1 MNFLHKINK
10 IIQKSAEMISEIIEI
25 DVEVM
30 DSELSRIAGTGLLKT
45 KIGINMA
52 HESHIYKKI
61 LIDGKSRIIFN
72 PRENK
77 ECSDCSQLKFC
88 NEKFEV
94 SMPIIIK
101 NKIIGVIGLICF
113 TENQKIHFIK
123 NQESFITFLKQFSIY
138 ISNKVL
144 DYLEKINNENSI
156 SFYSLQDKNDNF
168 LFISPSMKV
177 LYNRVLKISK
187 TFSNVLITGETGTGK
202 EIIAKAI
209 HLNSSYFS
217 NSFVSINCGAIPENL
232 FESELFGYT
241 KGAFTGANPNGRI
254 GKIQKAHNG
263 TLFLDEIADMPL
275 NMQVKLLRVLQE
287 KKIIPIG
294 SNSEI
299 DINIRI
305 IAATNKDLEQ
315 MVSEGKFREDLFY
328 RLNVVP
334 LEVPPLKSRKD
345 DIAILSQYFI
355 KKYCSLFEK
364 TLCSISKDA
373 IEILNKYNWPGNVR
387 ELENAIEFA
396 LNVVGEDEIIRI
408 ENLPEKI
415 TKYKDSFS
423 TLNSHKDSI
432 FNFNEY
438 YNLSTSEKKVIANK
452 LGISLAT
459 FYRML
464 KKEKID
470 TSKKTVRSQL

>member
-30 DSELSRIAGTGLLKT
+30 DSELNRIAGTGSLKT

-52 HESHIYKKI
+52 NESHIYKKI

-94 SMPIIIK
+94 SMPIIVK
-101 NKIIGVIGLICF
+101 KRIIGVIGLICF
-113 TENQKIHFIK
+113 TENQKTHFIK

-144 DYLEKINNENSI
+144 EYLEEVNNESSI
-156 SFYSLQDKNDNF
+156 SFYSVQHKNDNF

-177 LYNRVLKISK
+177 LYNRILKISK
-187 TFSNVLITGETGTGK
+187 TFSNVLLTGETGTGK
-202 EIIAKAI
+202 EIIAKTI
-209 HLNSSYFS
+209 HLNSDYSN

-254 GKIQKAHNG
+254 GKIQQAHNG

-275 NMQVKLLRVLQE
+275 NLQVKLLRVLQE

-305 IAATNKDLEQ
+305 IAATNKNLEQ

-334 LEVPPLKSRKD
+334 LEVPPLRTRKE
-345 DIAILSQYFI
+345 DIETLSKYFI
-355 KKYCSLFEK
+355 KKYCTLFK
-364 TLCSISKDA
+364 KKLCGISKDA
-373 IEILNKYNWPGNVR
+373 LEILSEYNWPGNVR

-396 LNVVGEDEIIRI
+396 LNVIGEDEIIRI
-408 ENLPEKI
+408 ESLPEKI
-415 TKYKDSFS
+415 TKYN
-423 TLNSHKDSI
+423 NSLSI
-432 FNFNEY
+432 SNSYSNSVFNLNEY
-438 YNLSTSEKKVIANK
+438 YNLSTNEKKEVAKK

-459 FYRML
+459 FYRMM
-464 KKEKID
+464 KKEK
-470 TSKKTVRSQL
+470 Q

>member
-1 MNFLHKINK
+1 
-10 IIQKSAEMISEIIEI
+10 MISEIIEI

-30 DSELSRIAGTGLLKT
+30 DSELNRIAGTGSLKT

-52 HESHIYKKI
+52 NESHIYKKI

-94 SMPIIIK
+94 SMPIIVK
-101 NKIIGVIGLICF
+101 KRIIGVIGLICF
-113 TENQKIHFIK
+113 TENQKTHFIK

-144 DYLEKINNENSI
+144 EYLEEVNNESSI
-156 SFYSLQDKNDNF
+156 SFYSVQHKNDNF

-177 LYNRVLKISK
+177 LYNRILKISK
-187 TFSNVLITGETGTGK
+187 TFSNVLLTGETGTGK

-209 HLNSSYFS
+209 HLNSDYSN

-241 KGAFTGANPNGRI
+241 RGAFTGANPNGRI
-254 GKIQKAHNG
+254 GKIQQAHNG

-275 NMQVKLLRVLQE
+275 NLQVKLLRVLQE

-305 IAATNKDLEQ
+305 IAATNKNLEQ

-334 LEVPPLKSRKD
+334 LEVPPLRTRKE
-345 DIAILSQYFI
+345 DIETLSKYFI
-355 KKYCSLFEK
+355 KKYCTLFK
-364 TLCSISKDA
+364 KKLCGISKDA
-373 IEILNKYNWPGNVR
+373 LEILSEYNWPGNVR

-396 LNVVGEDEIIRI
+396 LNVIGEDEIIRI
-408 ENLPEKI
+408 ESLPEKI
-415 TKYKDSFS
+415 TKYN
-423 TLNSHKDSI
+423 NSLSI
-432 FNFNEY
+432 SNSYSNSVFNLNEY
-438 YNLSTSEKKVIANK
+438 YNLSTNEKKEVAKK

-464 KKEKID
+464 KKEK
-470 TSKKTVRSQL
+470 Q

>member
-10 IIQKSAEMISEIIEI
+10 KIQKSAEMISEIIEI
-25 DVEVM
+25 DVEIM
-30 DSELSRIAGTGLLKT
+30 DSELNRIAGTGVLKT

-52 HESHIYKKI
+52 DESHIYKKI
-61 LIDGKSRIIFN
+61 LFDGKSRVIFN
-72 PRENK
+72 PREND

-94 SMPIIIK
+94 SVPIIVK
-101 NKIIGVIGLICF
+101 KKIVGVIGLICF

-123 NQESFITFLKQFSIY
+123 NQESFITFLKQFSVY

-144 DYLEKINNENSI
+144 DYLEEVNNENLVN
-156 SFYSLQDKNDNF
+156 FYSIQHKTENF
-168 LFISPSMKV
+168 LFISPPMKV
-177 LYNRVLKISK
+177 IYNRILKISK
-187 TFSNVLITGETGTGK
+187 TLSNVLLTGETGTGK

-209 HLNSSYFS
+209 HLNSDYSN

-232 FESELFGYT
+232 FESELFGYI

-254 GKIQKAHNG
+254 GKIQQAHNG

-287 KKIIPIG
+287 KKITPIG
-294 SNSEI
+294 SNFEI
-299 DINIRI
+299 DINVRI
-305 IAATNKDLEQ
+305 IAATNKNLEK
-315 MVSEGKFREDLFY
+315 MVFEGKFREDLFY

-334 LEVPPLKSRKD
+334 LEIPPLRIRKD
-345 DIAILSQYFI
+345 DIEILSQYFI
-355 KKYCSLFEK
+355 KKYCDLFK
-364 TLCSISKDA
+364 KKSGISKDA
-373 IEILNKYNWPGNVR
+373 LEILSKYNWPGNVR

-415 TKYKDSFS
+415 TK
-423 TLNSHKDSI
+423 
-432 FNFNEY
+432 FNHSVSSLDLSKKNFVYLEEY
-438 YNLSTSEKKVIANK
+438 YNLSTKEKKEIAK
-452 LGISLAT
+452 KFGISLAT
-459 FYRML
+459 FYRMIQ
-464 KKEKID
+464 KEKHI
-470 TSKKTVRSQL
+470 K

>member
-1 MNFLHKINK
+1 MNFLYKINK
-10 IIQKSAEMISEIIEI
+10 TIQKSAEMISEIIEI

-30 DSELSRIAGTGLLKT
+30 DSELNRIAGTGSLKT

-52 HESHIYKKI
+52 NESHIYKKI

-94 SMPIIIK
+94 SMPIIVK
-101 NKIIGVIGLICF
+101 KRIIGVIGLICF
-113 TENQKIHFIK
+113 TENQKTHFIK

-144 DYLEKINNENSI
+144 EYLDEVNNESSI
-156 SFYSLQDKNDNF
+156 SFYSIQHKNDNF

-177 LYNRVLKISK
+177 LYNRILKISK
-187 TFSNVLITGETGTGK
+187 TFSNVLLTGETGTGK

-209 HLNSSYFS
+209 HLNSDYS
-217 NSFVSINCGAIPENL
+217 NNPFVSINCGAIPENL

-241 KGAFTGANPNGRI
+241 RGAFTGANPNGRI
-254 GKIQKAHNG
+254 GKIQQAHNG

-275 NMQVKLLRVLQE
+275 NLQVKLLRVLQE

-305 IAATNKDLEQ
+305 IAATNKNLEQ

-334 LEVPPLKSRKD
+334 LEVPPLRTRKE
-345 DIAILSQYFI
+345 DIETLSKYFI
-355 KKYCSLFEK
+355 KKYCTLFK
-364 TLCSISKDA
+364 KKLCSISKDA
-373 IEILNKYNWPGNVR
+373 LEILSEYNWPGNVR

-396 LNVVGEDEIIRI
+396 LNVIGEDEVIRI
-408 ENLPEKI
+408 ESLPEKI
-415 TKYKDSFS
+415 TKYN
-423 TLNSHKDSI
+423 NSLSI
-432 FNFNEY
+432 SNSYSNSVFNLNEY
-438 YNLSTSEKKVIANK
+438 YNLSTNEKKEVAKK

-459 FYRML
+459 FYRMM
-464 KKEKID
+464 KKEK
-470 TSKKTVRSQL
+470 Q

>member
-30 DSELSRIAGTGLLKT
+30 DSELNRIAGTGSLKT

-52 HESHIYKKI
+52 NESHIYKKI

-94 SMPIIIK
+94 SMPIIVK
-101 NKIIGVIGLICF
+101 KRIIGVIGLICF
-113 TENQKIHFIK
+113 TENQKTHFIK

-144 DYLEKINNENSI
+144 EYLEEVNNESSI
-156 SFYSLQDKNDNF
+156 SFYSVQHKNDNF

-177 LYNRVLKISK
+177 LYNRILKISK
-187 TFSNVLITGETGTGK
+187 TFSNVLLTGETGTGK

-209 HLNSSYFS
+209 HLNSDYSN

-241 KGAFTGANPNGRI
+241 RGAFTGANPNGRI
-254 GKIQKAHNG
+254 GKIQQAHNG

-275 NMQVKLLRVLQE
+275 NLQVKLLRVLQE

-305 IAATNKDLEQ
+305 IAATNKNLEQ

-334 LEVPPLKSRKD
+334 LEVPPLRTRKE
-345 DIAILSQYFI
+345 DIETLSKYFI
-355 KKYCSLFEK
+355 KKYCTLFK
-364 TLCSISKDA
+364 KKLCGISKDA
-373 IEILNKYNWPGNVR
+373 LEILSEYNWPGNVR

-396 LNVVGEDEIIRI
+396 LNVIGEDEIIRI
-408 ENLPEKI
+408 ESLPEKI
-415 TKYKDSFS
+415 TKYN
-423 TLNSHKDSI
+423 NSLSI
-432 FNFNEY
+432 SNSYSNSVFNLNEY
-438 YNLSTSEKKVIANK
+438 YNLSTNEKKEVAKK

-464 KKEKID
+464 KKEK
-470 TSKKTVRSQL
+470 Q

>member
-1 MNFLHKINK
+1 MNFLYKINK
-10 IIQKSAEMISEIIEI
+10 TIQKSAEMISEIIEI

-30 DSELSRIAGTGLLKT
+30 DSELNRIAGTGSLKT

-52 HESHIYKKI
+52 NESHIYKKI

-94 SMPIIIK
+94 SMPIIVK
-101 NKIIGVIGLICF
+101 KRIIGVIGLICF
-113 TENQKIHFIK
+113 TENQKVHFIK

-144 DYLEKINNENSI
+144 EYLDEVNNESSI
-156 SFYSLQDKNDNF
+156 SFYSIQHKNDNF

-177 LYNRVLKISK
+177 LYNRILKISK
-187 TFSNVLITGETGTGK
+187 TFSNVLLTGETGTGK

-209 HLNSSYFS
+209 HLNSDYS
-217 NSFVSINCGAIPENL
+217 NNPFVSINCGAIPENL

-241 KGAFTGANPNGRI
+241 RGAFTGANPNGRI
-254 GKIQKAHNG
+254 GKIQQAHNG

-275 NMQVKLLRVLQE
+275 NLQVKLLRVLQE

-305 IAATNKDLEQ
+305 IAATNKNLEQ

-334 LEVPPLKSRKD
+334 LEVPPLRTRKE
-345 DIAILSQYFI
+345 DIETLSKYFI
-355 KKYCSLFEK
+355 KKYCTLFK
-364 TLCSISKDA
+364 KKLCSISKDA
-373 IEILNKYNWPGNVR
+373 LEILSEYNWPGNVR

-396 LNVVGEDEIIRI
+396 LNVIGEDEVIRI
-408 ENLPEKI
+408 ESLPEKI
-415 TKYKDSFS
+415 TKYN
-423 TLNSHKDSI
+423 NSLSI
-432 FNFNEY
+432 SNSYSNSVFNLNEY
-438 YNLSTSEKKVIANK
+438 YNLSTNEKKEVAKK

-459 FYRML
+459 FYRMM
-464 KKEKID
+464 KKEK
-470 TSKKTVRSQL
+470 Q

>member
-1 MNFLHKINK
+1 MNFLYKINK
-10 IIQKSAEMISEIIEI
+10 TIQKSAEMISEIIEI

-30 DSELSRIAGTGLLKT
+30 DSELNRIAGTGSLKT

-52 HESHIYKKI
+52 NESHIYKKI

-94 SMPIIIK
+94 SMPIIVK
-101 NKIIGVIGLICF
+101 KRIIGVIGLICF
-113 TENQKIHFIK
+113 TENQKVHFIK

-144 DYLEKINNENSI
+144 EYLDEVNNESSI
-156 SFYSLQDKNDNF
+156 SFYSIQHKNDNF

-177 LYNRVLKISK
+177 LYNRILKISK
-187 TFSNVLITGETGTGK
+187 TFSNVLLTGETGTGK

-209 HLNSSYFS
+209 HLNSDYS
-217 NSFVSINCGAIPENL
+217 NNPFVSINCGAIPENL

-241 KGAFTGANPNGRI
+241 RGAFTGANPNGRI
-254 GKIQKAHNG
+254 GKIQQAHNG

-275 NMQVKLLRVLQE
+275 NLQVKLLRVLQE

-305 IAATNKDLEQ
+305 IAATNKNLEQ
-315 MVSEGKFREDLFY
+315 MVYEGKFREDLFY

-334 LEVPPLKSRKD
+334 LEVPPLRTRKE
-345 DIAILSQYFI
+345 DIETLSKYFI
-355 KKYCSLFEK
+355 KKYCTLFK
-364 TLCSISKDA
+364 KKLCSISKDA
-373 IEILNKYNWPGNVR
+373 LEILSEYNWPGNVR

-396 LNVVGEDEIIRI
+396 LNVIGEDEVIRI
-408 ENLPEKI
+408 ESLPEKI
-415 TKYKDSFS
+415 TKYN
-423 TLNSHKDSI
+423 NSLSI
-432 FNFNEY
+432 SNSYSNSVFNLNEY
-438 YNLSTSEKKVIANK
+438 YNLSTNEKKEVAKK

-459 FYRML
+459 FYRMI
-464 KKEKID
+464 KKEK
-470 TSKKTVRSQL
+470 Q

>member
-1 MNFLHKINK
+1 
-10 IIQKSAEMISEIIEI
+10 MISEIIEI

-30 DSELSRIAGTGLLKT
+30 DSELNRIAGTGSLKT

-52 HESHIYKKI
+52 NESHIYKKI

-94 SMPIIIK
+94 SMPIIVK
-101 NKIIGVIGLICF
+101 KRIIGVIGLICF
-113 TENQKIHFIK
+113 TENQKVHFIK

-144 DYLEKINNENSI
+144 EYLDEVNNESSI
-156 SFYSLQDKNDNF
+156 SFYSIQHKNDNF

-177 LYNRVLKISK
+177 LYNRILKISK
-187 TFSNVLITGETGTGK
+187 TFSNVLLTGETGTGK

-209 HLNSSYFS
+209 HLNSDYS
-217 NSFVSINCGAIPENL
+217 NNPFVSINCGAIPENL

-241 KGAFTGANPNGRI
+241 RGAFTGANPNGRI
-254 GKIQKAHNG
+254 GKIQQAHNG

-275 NMQVKLLRVLQE
+275 NLQVKLLRVLQE

-305 IAATNKDLEQ
+305 IAATNKNLEQ

-334 LEVPPLKSRKD
+334 LEVPPLRTRKE
-345 DIAILSQYFI
+345 DIETLSKYFI
-355 KKYCSLFEK
+355 KKYCTLFK
-364 TLCSISKDA
+364 KKLCSISKDA
-373 IEILNKYNWPGNVR
+373 LEILSEYNWPGNVR

-396 LNVVGEDEIIRI
+396 LNVIGEDEVIRI
-408 ENLPEKI
+408 ESLPEKI
-415 TKYKDSFS
+415 TKYN
-423 TLNSHKDSI
+423 NSLSI
-432 FNFNEY
+432 SNSYSNSVFNLNEY
-438 YNLSTSEKKVIANK
+438 YNLSTNEKKEVAKK

-459 FYRML
+459 FYRMI
-464 KKEKID
+464 KKEK
-470 TSKKTVRSQL
+470 Q

>member
-10 IIQKSAEMISEIIEI
+10 IIQKSAEMISEIIGI

-30 DSELSRIAGTGLLKT
+30 DYELNRVAGTGILKT

-52 HESHIYKKI
+52 NESHIYKKV
-61 LIDGKSRIIFN
+61 LIDGKCRVIFN
-72 PRENK
+72 PKENL
-77 ECSDCSQLKFC
+77 ECLDCCQLKFC

-94 SMPIIIK
+94 SMPIIVK
-101 NKIIGVIGLICF
+101 NKIVGVIGLICF

-144 DYLEKINNENSI
+144 EYLEEINNENSI
-156 SFYSLQDKNDNF
+156 DFYSIQHKNDNF

-177 LYNRVLKISK
+177 LYNRLLKISK
-187 TFSNVLITGETGTGK
+187 TCSNVLLTGETGTGK
-202 EIIAKAI
+202 EIVARTI
-209 HLNSSYFS
+209 HLNSNYCN
-217 NSFVSINCGAIPENL
+217 NSFISINCGAIPENL

-254 GKIQKAHNG
+254 GKIQQAHNG

-287 KKIIPIG
+287 KKITPIG

-299 DINIRI
+299 DINIRV
-305 IAATNKDLEQ
+305 IAATNKNLQQLVYE
-315 MVSEGKFREDLFY
+315 ERFREDLFY

-334 LEVPPLKSRKD
+334 IEIPPLRTRRE
-345 DIAILSQYFI
+345 DIKTLSQYFI
-355 KKYCSLFEK
+355 KKYCSLFKKNLCEISRD
-364 TLCSISKDA
+364 TL
-373 IEILNKYNWPGNVR
+373 EIFNKYNWPGNVR

-396 LNVVGEDEIIRI
+396 LNVIGEDEIIRI

-415 TKYKDSFS
+415 TKYNNSFS
-423 TLNSHKDSI
+423 NINSENENH
-432 FNFNEY
+432 FNFKQY
-438 YNLSTSEKKVIANK
+438 YNLSTLQKKEIAKK

-459 FYRML
+459 FYRIL
-464 KKEKID
+464 KKEK
-470 TSKKTVRSQL
+470 TL

>member
-1 MNFLHKINK
+1 MNFLYKINK
-10 IIQKSAEMISEIIEI
+10 TIQKSAEMISEIIEI

-30 DSELSRIAGTGLLKT
+30 DSELNRIAGTGSLKT

-52 HESHIYKKI
+52 NESHIYKKI

-94 SMPIIIK
+94 SMPIIVK
-101 NKIIGVIGLICF
+101 KRIIGVIGLICF
-113 TENQKIHFIK
+113 TENQKVHFIK

-144 DYLEKINNENSI
+144 EYLDEVNNESSI
-156 SFYSLQDKNDNF
+156 SFYSIQHKNDNF

-177 LYNRVLKISK
+177 LYNRILKISK
-187 TFSNVLITGETGTGK
+187 TFSNVLLTGETGTGK

-209 HLNSSYFS
+209 HLNSDYS
-217 NSFVSINCGAIPENL
+217 NNPFVSINCGAIPENL

-241 KGAFTGANPNGRI
+241 RGAFTGANPNGRI
-254 GKIQKAHNG
+254 GKIQQAHNG

-275 NMQVKLLRVLQE
+275 NLQVKLLRVLQE

-305 IAATNKDLEQ
+305 IAATNKNLEQ

-334 LEVPPLKSRKD
+334 LEVPPLRTWKE
-345 DIAILSQYFI
+345 DIETLSKYFI
-355 KKYCSLFEK
+355 KKYCTLFK
-364 TLCSISKDA
+364 KKLCSISKDA
-373 IEILNKYNWPGNVR
+373 LEILSEYNWPGNVR

-396 LNVVGEDEIIRI
+396 LNVIGEDEVIRI
-408 ENLPEKI
+408 ESLPEKI
-415 TKYKDSFS
+415 TKYN
-423 TLNSHKDSI
+423 NSLSI
-432 FNFNEY
+432 SNSYSNSVFNLNEY
-438 YNLSTSEKKVIANK
+438 YNLSTNEKKEVAKK

-459 FYRML
+459 FYRMI
-464 KKEKID
+464 KKEK
-470 TSKKTVRSQL
+470 Q

>member
-1 MNFLHKINK
+1 MNFLHKIK
-10 IIQKSAEMISEIIEI
+10 KSIQKSAEMISEIIEI

-30 DSELSRIAGTGLLKT
+30 DSELNRIVGTGILKT

-52 HESHIYKKI
+52 DESHIYKKI
-61 LIDGKSRIIFN
+61 LNDGESRIIFN
-72 PRENK
+72 PRENR
-77 ECSDCSQLKFC
+77 ECLDCSQLKFC

-94 SMPIIIK
+94 SMPIIVK
-101 NKIIGVIGLICF
+101 NKIVGVIGLICF

-144 DYLEKINNENSI
+144 EYLEEIDNDSLIN
-156 SFYSLQDKNDNF
+156 FYSIQHQNDNF

-177 LYNRVLKISK
+177 LYNRILQISK
-187 TFSNVLITGETGTGK
+187 TFSNVLLTGETGTGK
-202 EIIAKAI
+202 EIVAKAI
-209 HLNSSYFS
+209 HLNSNYSN
-217 NSFVSINCGAIPENL
+217 NSFISINCGAIPENL
-232 FESELFGYT
+232 FESELFGYI

-254 GKIQKAHNG
+254 GKIQQAHNG

-287 KKIIPIG
+287 KKITPIG

-305 IAATNKDLEQ
+305 IAATNKNLDQL
-315 MVSEGKFREDLFY
+315 VLEGKFREDLFY

-334 LEVPPLKSRKD
+334 LQIPSLKTRKEDIEV
-345 DIAILSQYFI
+345 LSQHFI
-355 KKYCSLFEK
+355 KKYCNLFK
-364 TLCSISKDA
+364 KNICKISKDA
-373 IEILNKYNWPGNVR
+373 IEIFNKYDWPGNVR

-396 LNVVGEDEIIRI
+396 LNVIGDDEVIRI

-415 TKYKDSFS
+415 TKFNSLISKSNFSNLPFYNLKD
-423 TLNSHKDSI
+423 
-432 FNFNEY
+432 Y
-438 YNLSTSEKKVIANK
+438 YNLSTKEKKEIAQK

-459 FYRML
+459 LYRMIQ
-464 KKEKID
+464 KEKNNQI
-470 TSKKTVRSQL
+470 KI

>member
-1 MNFLHKINK
+1 
-10 IIQKSAEMISEIIEI
+10 MISEIIEI

-30 DSELSRIAGTGLLKT
+30 DSELNRIAGTGSLKT

-52 HESHIYKKI
+52 NESHIYKKI

-94 SMPIIIK
+94 SMPIIVK
-101 NKIIGVIGLICF
+101 KRIIGVIGLICF
-113 TENQKIHFIK
+113 TENQKTHFIK

-144 DYLEKINNENSI
+144 EYLEEVNNESSI
-156 SFYSLQDKNDNF
+156 SFYSVQHKNDNF

-177 LYNRVLKISK
+177 LYNRILKISK
-187 TFSNVLITGETGTGK
+187 TFSNVLLTGETGTGK
-202 EIIAKAI
+202 EIIAKTI
-209 HLNSSYFS
+209 HLNSDYSN

-254 GKIQKAHNG
+254 GKIQQAHNG

-275 NMQVKLLRVLQE
+275 NLQVKLLRVLQE

-305 IAATNKDLEQ
+305 IAATNKNLEQ

-334 LEVPPLKSRKD
+334 LEVPPLRTRKE
-345 DIAILSQYFI
+345 DIETLSKYFI
-355 KKYCSLFEK
+355 KKYCTLFK
-364 TLCSISKDA
+364 KKLCGISKDA
-373 IEILNKYNWPGNVR
+373 LEILSEYNWPGNVR

-396 LNVVGEDEIIRI
+396 LNVIGEDEIIRI
-408 ENLPEKI
+408 ESLPEKI
-415 TKYKDSFS
+415 TKYN
-423 TLNSHKDSI
+423 NSLSI
-432 FNFNEY
+432 SNSYSNSVFNLNEY
-438 YNLSTSEKKVIANK
+438 YNLSTNEKKEVAKK

-459 FYRML
+459 FYRMM
-464 KKEKID
+464 KKEK
-470 TSKKTVRSQL
+470 Q

>member
-1 MNFLHKINK
+1 
-10 IIQKSAEMISEIIEI
+10 
-25 DVEVM
+25 
-30 DSELSRIAGTGLLKT
+30 
-45 KIGINMA
+45 MA
-52 HESHIYKKI
+52 NESHIYKKI

-94 SMPIIIK
+94 SMPIIVK
-101 NKIIGVIGLICF
+101 KRIIGVIGLICF
-113 TENQKIHFIK
+113 TENQKVHFIK

-144 DYLEKINNENSI
+144 EYLDEVNNESSI
-156 SFYSLQDKNDNF
+156 SFYSIQHKNDNF

-177 LYNRVLKISK
+177 LYNRILKISK
-187 TFSNVLITGETGTGK
+187 TFSNVLLTGETGTGK

-209 HLNSSYFS
+209 HLNSDYS
-217 NSFVSINCGAIPENL
+217 NNPFVSINCGAIPENL

-241 KGAFTGANPNGRI
+241 RGAFTGANPNGRI
-254 GKIQKAHNG
+254 GKIQQAHNG

-275 NMQVKLLRVLQE
+275 NLQVKLLRVLQE

-305 IAATNKDLEQ
+305 IAATNKNLEQ

-334 LEVPPLKSRKD
+334 LEVPPLRTRKE
-345 DIAILSQYFI
+345 DIETLSKYFI
-355 KKYCSLFEK
+355 KKYCTLFK
-364 TLCSISKDA
+364 KKLCSISKDA
-373 IEILNKYNWPGNVR
+373 LEILSEYNWPGNVR

-396 LNVVGEDEIIRI
+396 LNVIGEDEVIRI
-408 ENLPEKI
+408 ESLPEKI
-415 TKYKDSFS
+415 TKYN
-423 TLNSHKDSI
+423 NSLSI
-432 FNFNEY
+432 SNSYSNSVFNLNEY
-438 YNLSTSEKKVIANK
+438 YNLSTNEKKEVAKK

-459 FYRML
+459 FYRMI
-464 KKEKID
+464 KKEK
-470 TSKKTVRSQL
+470 Q

>member
-1 MNFLHKINK
+1 MNFLYKINK
-10 IIQKSAEMISEIIEI
+10 TIQKSAEMISEIIEI

-30 DSELSRIAGTGLLKT
+30 DSELNRIAGTGSLKT

-52 HESHIYKKI
+52 NESHIYKKI

-94 SMPIIIK
+94 SMPIIVK
-101 NKIIGVIGLICF
+101 KRIIGVIGLICF
-113 TENQKIHFIK
+113 TENQKVHFIK

-144 DYLEKINNENSI
+144 EYLDEVNNESSI
-156 SFYSLQDKNDNF
+156 SFYSIQHKNDNF

-177 LYNRVLKISK
+177 LYNRILKISK
-187 TFSNVLITGETGTGK
+187 TFSNVLLTGETGTGK

-209 HLNSSYFS
+209 HLNSDYS
-217 NSFVSINCGAIPENL
+217 NNPFVSINCGAIPENL

-241 KGAFTGANPNGRI
+241 RGAFTGANPNGRI
-254 GKIQKAHNG
+254 GKIQQAHNG

-275 NMQVKLLRVLQE
+275 NLQVKLLRVLQE

-305 IAATNKDLEQ
+305 IAATNKNLEQ

-334 LEVPPLKSRKD
+334 LEVPPLRTRKE
-345 DIAILSQYFI
+345 DIETLSKYFI
-355 KKYCSLFEK
+355 KKYCTLFK
-364 TLCSISKDA
+364 KKLCSISKDA
-373 IEILNKYNWPGNVR
+373 LEILSEYNWPGNVR

-396 LNVVGEDEIIRI
+396 LNVIGEDEVIRI
-408 ENLPEKI
+408 ESLPEKI
-415 TKYKDSFS
+415 TKYN
-423 TLNSHKDSI
+423 NSLSI
-432 FNFNEY
+432 SNSYSNSVFNLNEY
-438 YNLSTSEKKVIANK
+438 YNLSTNEKKEVAKK

-459 FYRML
+459 FYRMI
-464 KKEKID
+464 KKEK
-470 TSKKTVRSQL
+470 Q

>member
-1 MNFLHKINK
+1 MNFLHKISK

-30 DSELSRIAGTGLLKT
+30 DSELNRIAGTGILKT

-52 HESHIYKKI
+52 NESHIYKKI

-72 PRENK
+72 PRENE
-77 ECSDCSQLKFC
+77 ECSDCSQLKIC

-94 SMPIIIK
+94 SMPIIVK
-101 NKIIGVIGLICF
+101 KKIVGVIGLICF

-123 NQESFITFLKQFSIY
+123 NQESFVTFLKQFSIY

-144 DYLEKINNENSI
+144 EYLDEVNNESSI
-156 SFYSLQDKNDNF
+156 SFYSVQHKNDNF

-177 LYNRVLKISK
+177 LYNRILKISK
-187 TFSNVLITGETGTGK
+187 TFSNVLLTGETGTGK

-209 HLNSSYFS
+209 HLNSDYSN

-254 GKIQKAHNG
+254 GKIQQAHNG

-275 NMQVKLLRVLQE
+275 NLQVKLLRVLQE

-305 IAATNKDLEQ
+305 IAATNKNLEQ
-315 MVSEGKFREDLFY
+315 MVSDGKFREDLFY

-334 LEVPPLKSRKD
+334 LEVPPLRTRKE
-345 DIAILSQYFI
+345 DIETLSKYFI
-355 KKYCSLFEK
+355 KKYCTLFK
-364 TLCSISKDA
+364 KNICGMSKDA
-373 IEILNKYNWPGNVR
+373 LEILSEYNWPGNVR

-396 LNVVGEDEIIRI
+396 LNVIGEDEIIRI
-408 ENLPEKI
+408 ESLPEKI
-415 TKYKDSFS
+415 TKHNNSLS
-423 TLNSHKDSI
+423 TLNSHNTI

-438 YNLSTSEKKVIANK
+438 YNLSTNEKKEIAKK

-459 FYRML
+459 FYRMI
-464 KKEKID
+464 KKEK
-470 TSKKTVRSQL
+470 Q